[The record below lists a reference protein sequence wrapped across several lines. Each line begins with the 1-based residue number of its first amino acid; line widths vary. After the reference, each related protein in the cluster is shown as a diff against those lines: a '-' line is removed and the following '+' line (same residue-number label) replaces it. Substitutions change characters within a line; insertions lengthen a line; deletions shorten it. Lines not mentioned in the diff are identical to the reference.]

1 MIEVSGSGLDRHM
14 SSAKL
19 ADALKTVIRGD
30 K

>member
-1 MIEVSGSGLDRHM
+1 MIGVSGSGLDRHM

-19 ADALKTVIRGD
+19 ADAPETVIKGD